1 MYIKLILNHSALLY
15 LPSGKYHDP
24 THIWRQH
31 YANHTPLLYRI
42 VSYPILSH
50 LIACIPSLSYGIL
63 LPQPL
68 LLPLL
73 HSTPL
78 HPTPT
83 LLYPLCSALHRKLL
97 HRTLHDYTILRTRLH
112 DGILP
117 FDSTFPH
124 RFVSVLVDVF
134 VMYGLSVLVTHVNI
148 N

>member
-1 MYIKLILNHSALLY
+1 MYVKPIRNHSALLY
-15 LPSGKYHDP
+15 LSSGNTTIQYIFGDSIMLIILPYSIPSY
-24 THIWRQH
+24 
-31 YANHTPLLYRI
+31 L
-42 VSYPILSH
+42 VLSH
-50 LIACIPSLSYGIL
+50 ASRPYLMLFFYPYSCST
-63 LPQPL
+63 
-68 LLPLL
+68 LL
-73 HSTPL
+73 HSTPTLL
-78 HPTPT
+78 HST
-83 LLYPLCSALHRKLL
+83 LLYPLCSALHRKPL